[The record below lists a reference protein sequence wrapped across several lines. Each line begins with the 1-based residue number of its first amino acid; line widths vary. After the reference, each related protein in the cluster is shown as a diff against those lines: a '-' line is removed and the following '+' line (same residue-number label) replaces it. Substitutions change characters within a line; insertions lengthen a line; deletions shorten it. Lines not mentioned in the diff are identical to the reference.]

1 MVWSM
6 QLNQLMA
13 FGRIE
18 RLVPPPAVGRGWACL
33 FVCLLFC
40 GPACLPG
47 ALVKGK
53 GRNRAAVRPTF
64 FLGESLTCSRQGR
77 GWCPKPRHIW
87 LLCH

>member
-1 MVWSM
+1 M

-18 RLVPPPAVGRGWACL
+18 RLVPPPAISRGWACL

-40 GPACLPG
+40 GPACLLG
-47 ALVKGK
+47 ASIEKGK
-53 GRNRAAVRPTF
+53 GRNRAVRSTF
-64 FLGESLTCSRQGR
+64 FLGESLTCSRQGP
-77 GWCPKPRHIW
+77 GWCPKPQHIW